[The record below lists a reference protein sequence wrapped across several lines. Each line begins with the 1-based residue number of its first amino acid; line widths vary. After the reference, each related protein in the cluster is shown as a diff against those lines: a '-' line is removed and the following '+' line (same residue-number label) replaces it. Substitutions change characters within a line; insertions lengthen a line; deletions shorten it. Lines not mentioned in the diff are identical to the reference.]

1 MRIYEPYLKKYSR
14 KLRKEMT
21 EEEKKLWYKY
31 LRSYPNQFRRQLP
44 IKQFIVDFY
53 CSEAK
58 LAIEIDG
65 SQHYEEEKVMSDVKR
80 DEILSNIG
88 IKVIRYN
95 NRQINT
101 EFRSVC
107 EDIDRIVKSRIIDK

>member
-1 MRIYEPYLKKYSR
+1 MRIYESYLKKYSR

-31 LRSYPNQFRRQLP
+31 LRSYPKQFRRQLP
-44 IKQFIVDFY
+44 IQQFIVDFY

-80 DEILSNIG
+80 DEILSNLG

-95 NRQINT
+95 NRQINI